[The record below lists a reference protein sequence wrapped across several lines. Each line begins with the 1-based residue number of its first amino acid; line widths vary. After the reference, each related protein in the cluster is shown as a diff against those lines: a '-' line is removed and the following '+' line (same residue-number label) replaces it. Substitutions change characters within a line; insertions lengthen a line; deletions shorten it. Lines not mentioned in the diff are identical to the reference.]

1 MSKLDISVLGTPR
14 IEVDGAPLQV
24 DTRKATALLT
34 YLATTARPQSRDRLV
49 GLLWPDYDEEKA
61 RGALRRTLSTL
72 KKALGDRWVSADR
85 STVTLDL
92 ADVGFDLGTLRGALE
107 LVASHGHDPET
118 DCAECLTAL
127 TRAAEVAGG
136 EFLQGFS
143 LRDAEP
149 FDEWR
154 SLEAYSVTREL
165 TRVLD
170 MLVHSHTSAGNL
182 GAAVDAARRKLDLD
196 PLDEPT
202 HRQLMQLNAWRGMRG
217 AALEQYR
224 ECVAVL
230 DRELGVPPLPETTAL
245 YDAIAEGEVETRET
259 PRLKEPGARRP
270 ARAPAGYPLRG
281 RTAEMDGLL
290 ELYSRLG
297 DGGALVSIQG
307 EAGIGKTRLAEEFL
321 DAVTER
327 GAPSLSARGHE
338 GESGLPYALITQ
350 LLERVADRL
359 PSSVPQGALT
369 EASRLLPSLSPD
381 AVPGPID
388 DPGATGRFFE
398 GIREVLTASLAGS
411 QPGVLFA
418 DDLQWCDSASLEVL
432 TYLARRLDETPILL
446 LPSWRTEEIDRSH
459 PLNHLV
465 AAAERNSSVQLER
478 LKEEDVRALVDD
490 ATENTGAEVG
500 DLAHRL
506 MVETEGIPFFIVEYL
521 AVAGEGEGDWRL
533 PQSIKELLRSRAEL
547 VDETSRQI
555 LGTAAVIDRSFDFD
569 TVWKASGRT
578 EFETVDALEELV
590 GHRLV
595 VPAEPTAS
603 TGATYEFSHEK
614 LRTYIYGEMSPA
626 RRRVL
631 HRRVGEALLTDG
643 APADRATSVSAL
655 AARHLEL
662 GGLEKEAALQHERAA
677 TYARTISAN
686 TAALDHYLAAL
697 ALDHPNRS
705 VLHEGAGDMHVLL
718 GDYQAAIGD
727 YQTAAATADP
737 DSIASLEHKLGE
749 VHLRRGDWEQSRSH
763 LVMALELVEEGDG
776 EHLRAKILAA
786 LSFNAYRNGAVD
798 DAVDLGVR
806 SLEAATRSDDP
817 QALAHARNQLGIL
830 ENARGRY
837 DEAAIHLEE
846 SLRVAAELDDAAVR
860 SAALNNLAQT
870 ARLRGEIDRALDL
883 TREALEICIRQ
894 GDSHHEA
901 AIRNNLA
908 DLLHGKGDSDGAME
922 QLKTAAAVLAR
933 IGDEPTGMLP
943 EVWKLVEW

>member
-1 MSKLDISVLGTPR
+1 MTRMVDFVRSGIVTKSATKDNAVAGFSLGWSCERGVGVSELDISVLGSPR

-24 DTRKATALLT
+24 DTRKATALLA
-34 YLATTARPQSRDRLV
+34 YLATTGRPQSRDRLV

-72 KKALGDRWVSADR
+72 KKALGGRWVTADR

-92 ADVGFDLGTLRGALE
+92 ADAGFDLGTLRGALE

-118 DCAECLTAL
+118 DCAECLMAL

-245 YDAIAEGEVETRET
+245 YDTIAEGEVETRET

-297 DGGALVSIQG
+297 DAGALVSIQG

-547 VDETSRQI
+547 VGETSRQI

-578 EFETVDALEELV
+578 EFETVDAPGRTSGAPPRRARGADRVDGSDLRVLPREAAHLHLWRDEP
-590 GHRLV
+590 GAPPGASSTGRRGPAHRRGTRRSCHLSV
-595 VPAEPTAS
+595 RTGSTASRARRTREGSRPTARAS
-603 TGATYEFSHEK
+603 GR
-614 LRTYIYGEMSPA
+614 LRAHHLGEHRGPRPLPRRAGPRSPES
-626 RRRVL
+626 L
-631 HRRVGEALLTDG
+631 G
-643 APADRATSVSAL
+643 AP
-655 AARHLEL
+655 
-662 GGLEKEAALQHERAA
+662 
-677 TYARTISAN
+677 
-686 TAALDHYLAAL
+686 
-697 ALDHPNRS
+697 
-705 VLHEGAGDMHVLL
+705 
-718 GDYQAAIGD
+718 
-727 YQTAAATADP
+727 
-737 DSIASLEHKLGE
+737 
-749 VHLRRGDWEQSRSH
+749 
-763 LVMALELVEEGDG
+763 
-776 EHLRAKILAA
+776 
-786 LSFNAYRNGAVD
+786 
-798 DAVDLGVR
+798 
-806 SLEAATRSDDP
+806 
-817 QALAHARNQLGIL
+817 
-830 ENARGRY
+830 
-837 DEAAIHLEE
+837 
-846 SLRVAAELDDAAVR
+846 
-860 SAALNNLAQT
+860 
-870 ARLRGEIDRALDL
+870 
-883 TREALEICIRQ
+883 
-894 GDSHHEA
+894 
-901 AIRNNLA
+901 
-908 DLLHGKGDSDGAME
+908 
-922 QLKTAAAVLAR
+922 
-933 IGDEPTGMLP
+933 
-943 EVWKLVEW
+943 